1 MKYVPENTSIPV
13 PKVYCSFVR
22 KNRAYI
28 VMERIQGEE
37 VPTAWQKLNEQSRQ
51 NVFEQLKQMTDE
63 LRSLK
68 PPMGG
73 GVSSCVGG
81 SLRDSRIPRSRP
93 RFGPFGS
100 VNEFHL
106 WLRDYLQ
113 PAEHSTW
120 GDDQDWEEI
129 KKMVIKQDESWPGP
143 VFTHGDLNPSNVL
156 IRNGRVVGIIDWE
169 FSGWYPHYW
178 EYTSAWLGNLTRTGW
193 RDRVCEALHPFPA
206 ELEMEKVRHRWW
218 GDF

>member
-1 MKYVPENTSIPV
+1 MEFVSENTAIPV
-13 PKVYCSFVR
+13 PKGYCSFVR

-37 VPTAWQKLNEQSRQ
+37 VPSAWRKLNESSRKGIYD
-51 NVFEQLKQMTDE
+51 QLQRMIKE
-63 LRSLK
+63 LRSLE
-68 PPMGG
+68 PPKAQ

-93 RFGPFGS
+93 RSGPFES

-113 PAEHSTW
+113 PFEHSTW
-120 GDDQDWEEI
+120 E
-129 KKMVIKQDESWPGP
+129 MAAKQDGPWPPP
-143 VFTHGDLNPSNVL
+143 VFTHGDLDPFNVL
-156 IRNGRVVGIIDWE
+156 IRDGKVVGIIDWE

-178 EYTSAWLGNLTRTGW
+178 EYTTAWLGNATRTGW
-193 RDRVCEALHPFPA
+193 RDQLCESLDQFPA
-206 ELEMEKVRHRWW
+206 ELVMDKVRHRWW